1 MIGRE
6 YGWGL
11 GVILGAVLISC
22 FALPG
27 AWAQEQE
34 GQAILA
40 QEVGRIERTQGAT
53 MVRRAGE
60 ADFGLISKGDPVFI
74 QDTIGT
80 DPTDKNAKIW
90 WRHPSPVQM
99 DASLGADSLFGFI
112 AYGQEGPASSFVG
125 SVPKGIIRF
134 IRKLPATQP
143 ESSFT
148 IITPTALIQVLP
160 TDRAADYVVSV
171 IDDNHTAVT
180 VIWGT
185 VIVRNIAEQLIQER
199 QVTSCQM
206 VIVEKDKDPSEVM
219 PVGSDTLRELIRLT
233 TIPNTLPTSVP
244 SCEPPAQPVPQEQY
258 IPLEFPEV
266 IEGEPGIII
275 GPPGFVPI
283 PVPPDTIDTIDTT
296 DTTDTTITDTT
307 DTTDTTVTDTLITF
321 LTPLTFD
328 TSDTTSTLITLLTP
342 LTLDTFDTLFTITTL
357 FTLDTTPPD
366 TLFTFDTLVS
376 LPTLFTFD
384 TLLTELPTVLTLD
397 TFFTLP
403 TVVTFDTLVIDTQL
417 TLIPT
422 VFTIDTAFTDIPTI
436 FTLDTGGPTTVDT
449 ILTAPTFGTVLP
461 TEIPTIDT
469 VATFATVSTVST
481 GVIST
486 ISTISTGVGTFEP
499 FISTVQT
506 GGGPATIDTGLR
518 ELNIQQQHLQQQ
530 QQHQFRQ
537 RPGQ

>member
-1 MIGRE
+1 MIRRE

-22 FALPG
+22 IALPG
-27 AWAQEQE
+27 AWAEEQE

-60 ADFGLISKGDPVFI
+60 AEFGLITKGDPVFV
-74 QDTIGT
+74 QDTVGT
-80 DPTDKNAKIW
+80 DPTEKNARIW
-90 WRHPSPVQM
+90 WRHPSPLQM
-99 DASLGADSLFGFI
+99 DASLGTDSLLGFI
-112 AYGQEGPASSFVG
+112 AYGQEGPASSFVA

-148 IITPTALIQVLP
+148 TITPTALIQVLP

-180 VIWGT
+180 VIWGA
-185 VIVRNIAEQLIQER
+185 VMVRNVSEQLTQER

-233 TIPNTLPTSVP
+233 TIPNTLPTNVP
-244 SCEPPAQPVPQEQY
+244 SCEPPARPVPQEQF
-258 IPLEFPEV
+258 IPPEFPEV
-266 IEGEPGIII
+266 IEGEPGVII

-283 PVPPDTIDTIDTT
+283 PVPIPPDTIDTWDTT
-296 DTTDTTITDTT
+296 DTTDTTVT

-328 TSDTTSTLITLLTP
+328 TSDTTSTLITFLTP
-342 LTLDTFDTLFTITTL
+342 LTFDTFDTLFTITTL
-357 FTLDTTPPD
+357 LTLDTTPPD

-376 LPTLFTFD
+376 LPTIFTFD
-384 TLLTELPTVLTLD
+384 TLFTELPTVLTLD
-397 TFFTLP
+397 TSFTLA
-403 TVVTFDTLVIDTQL
+403 TVVTFDTLVIDTQF

-436 FTLDTGGPTTVDT
+436 FTLDTGGPTTVET

-461 TEIPTIDT
+461 TELPTIDT
-469 VATFATVSTVST
+469 VATIATVSTVST
-481 GVIST
+481 SVIST
-486 ISTISTGVGTFEP
+486 ISTVSTGVGTFQP
-499 FISTVQT
+499 LISTVQT
-506 GGGPATIDTGLR
+506 GGGPATIDTHSQQ
-518 ELNIQQQHLQQQ
+518 LNIQRQHLQQQ
-530 QQHQFRQ
+530 QQQQFKQ
-537 RPGQ
+537 RPGN